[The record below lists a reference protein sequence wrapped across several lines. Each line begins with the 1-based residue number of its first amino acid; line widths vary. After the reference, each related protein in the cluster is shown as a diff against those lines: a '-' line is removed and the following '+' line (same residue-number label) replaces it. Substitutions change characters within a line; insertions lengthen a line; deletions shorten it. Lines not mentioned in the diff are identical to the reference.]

1 MVRYYFVCTIYAA
14 WVGHVLDDNER
25 LYLNNLCPEETS
37 NINTVLNIIT
47 FIAETYLTSK
57 RFEWISL
64 HRFSQKV
71 CHPWIIQKKP
81 RRVGIISSQQRY
93 KFRYF
98 CSGCLLRPGQLF
110 YLAPYVHP
118 HTHLYPH
125 LLTNINGATNVLHPP
140 TTIHPVLYSMVRF
153 YSANMTHRCFKSYFM
168 AAIKPVRF
176 CFGKSERGHKSSC
189 VYLVCIWNAVRLSTV
204 TH

>member
-14 WVGHVLDDNER
+14 WVGHVLDDNAR
-25 LYLNNLCPEETS
+25 LYLNNLYPPETS

-57 RFEWISL
+57 RFEWNSL

-71 CHPWIIQKKP
+71 CHPWIIQGKP

-98 CSGCLLRPGQLF
+98 CSRCLLRPGQLF
-110 YLAPYVHP
+110 LLGPNVRTP
-118 HTHLYPH
+118 THTVLYCH
-125 LLTNINGATNVLHPP
+125 LLYWNKWCNKHNPP
-140 TTIHPVLYSMVRF
+140 IEFCILKRF
-153 YSANMTHRCFKSYFM
+153 YSANMTHRCFKSCFM
-168 AAIKPVRF
+168 VAINPVRF